1 MDEIIY
7 ENKNVPNDIN
17 MVDADELSYAL
28 SKKKCVIKIIVK
40 DINGK
45 IIKVGSG
52 FFCKIP
58 IRTNYLNVLLTNNHI
73 LNHDFFNNN
82 EELTIEYLKKNKRL
96 NLKNRYIYTFHFQ
109 HLQFY
114 HS

>member
-1 MDEIIY
+1 MENSENDKIIY

-40 DINGK
+40 DINGN

-52 FFCKIP
+52 FF
-58 IRTNYLNVLLTNNHI
+58 L
-73 LNHDFFNNN
+73 
-82 EELTIEYLKKNKRL
+82 
-96 NLKNRYIYTFHFQ
+96 
-109 HLQFY
+109 
-114 HS
+114 